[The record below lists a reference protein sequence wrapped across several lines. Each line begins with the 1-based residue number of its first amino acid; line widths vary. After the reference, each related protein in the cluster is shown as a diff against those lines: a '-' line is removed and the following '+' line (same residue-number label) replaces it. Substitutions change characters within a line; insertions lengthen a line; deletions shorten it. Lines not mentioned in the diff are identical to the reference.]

1 MSTRLPREPPRLRK
15 PVGQSQMETD
25 DFAAP
30 EPGDGEG
37 DAEKRQQ
44 HAEDEEGFAIDAAS
58 QLTFTPKSR

>member
-1 MSTRLPREPPRLRK
+1 LR
-15 PVGQSQMETD
+15 SQTETD
-25 DFAAP
+25 DVAAP
-30 EPGDGEG
+30 EPDDGED